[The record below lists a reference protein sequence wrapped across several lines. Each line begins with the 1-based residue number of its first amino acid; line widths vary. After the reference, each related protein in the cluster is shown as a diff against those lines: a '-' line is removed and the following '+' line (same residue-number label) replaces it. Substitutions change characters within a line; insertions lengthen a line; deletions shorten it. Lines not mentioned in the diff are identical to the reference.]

1 MPLIFKLNFKKYL
14 IMARVLFALGIF
26 VILTSVFLINQ
37 KPLETQAAAVHKIRG
52 WGWSENAGW
61 ISMNCYNDYAKCSGG
76 TEPGT
81 ACSQDA
87 DCSGG
92 GVCEIDGVFENCCP
106 GGNPADCP
114 YGLAG
119 GDYGVHYDKEGDRTL
134 SGWAWSENV
143 GWICFGKTCQN
154 VCLGGSNDGAYCT
167 LNANC
172 PGGVCGGQ
180 PPHGLPVSWACVGNP
195 GWLCQGGTEPGT
207 LCFNDTDCEGGGLCR
222 FSCAG
227 DSGENFIDTGPCVR
241 STHLKAH
248 WKMNSIVAG
257 VIADDSGNGNADT
270 LMPVSTP
277 PFQVQ
282 GKFGNALQFDGVEDY
297 IEAADSASLSVTGN
311 LTVEAWVKRGLI
323 GDGETGEQTVVGKWD
338 ESTNRSYRLWF
349 DINNRLNFTVSDG
362 TNTATVTQKDGV
374 CLGLNVETTQ
384 CLTDND
390 CATGE
395 FCKNAPITDIKK
407 WHHIAGKYVADV
419 VGTNLNEKSLRIFI
433 DGARVPI
440 YAVAGTIP
448 NSLTDQ
454 GEKLYIGAKKGAS
467 SVNTYF
473 KGTIDDVS
481 VWSCQNVGK
490 ILGRNDK
497 EIWDDARIELDGWAR
512 VISLGDRGWLKLG
525 GFTKDGRVWGSSLHD
540 YTTFYTFNGYL
551 ANRWVDESVDTNGL
565 VGFWKMN
572 EPSWS
577 MNTQV
582 YDDSGN
588 GNHGVA
594 YNGATTTDEGI
605 FSRAGDFDGVND
617 YVRLPNTRALDPKT
631 GDYTWSGWLKF
642 GGYTGAYRAIYVA
655 DASGGALGVGFKL
668 NSTTNYIL
676 FEVNGSTGGRQNKST
691 STTNYLNT
699 WHMWTFV
706 LTSADYKL
714 KVYVDGD
721 LIDTHQYS
729 NWGSI
734 DSTSYLY
741 FGSHFGSVWFYD
753 GLIDNV
759 AIYNRA
765 LEPGEIG
772 DAYNKRIP
780 HCVGWDE
787 YDHEYEEPPAPLAFD
802 SLTIDNTQG
811 SEQLLVQWGLSP
823 WAESYTYERCDNVSQ
838 SDCPTCSYTERSV
851 LADSC
856 DETGCSLSDTV
867 LMTPNTGYCYKIWAY
882 NETGSI
888 LATDNPPVSPIP
900 YWKSTTLRSPEGV
913 EPDISTC
920 GQIVITWTKGDDVD
934 GYNIYRSLV
943 GSGSK
948 SCEDLSYAGCE
959 LTGHLA
965 EALDYDA
972 DNDATND
979 LVAQWKMNEASWS
992 GESGEVKDSS
1002 AQTPLNNGTAEC
1014 VGTCTVPTTAPG
1026 KFDQAGLFDG
1036 IDDYIDC
1043 GKNASLDLGLS
1054 EDSFT
1059 LEAWIKP
1066 DKSSPSTYGAVIAKD
1081 SYTLNSDRN
1090 YWFGQKISSSGIY
1103 FGTRNQADDNYVSW
1117 TTNTGLTINS
1127 WNHIA
1132 VVWDRTGNNV
1142 VLYINGKVK
1151 NWDASGG
1158 TPFNIPPAYDTNV
1171 NIGMSEDNLYPY
1183 SGLIDNVAIYNVAKT
1198 AEQIK
1203 IDYEAGV
1210 KPNCESGQCGLSYVC
1225 DDATLPHDKCGAANT
1240 CCYTDSRII
1249 PYINYYYRVTG
1260 TGENGETPA
1269 STTIGPNRTVC
1280 FPPSEE
1286 EEE

>member
-1 MPLIFKLNFKKYL
+1 
-14 IMARVLFALGIF
+14 MARALFALGIF

-37 KPLETQAAAVHKIRG
+37 KPSETQAASVHKIRG
-52 WGWSENAGW
+52 WGWSENTGW
-61 ISMNCYNDYAKCSGG
+61 ISMNCYNDYAKCVGG

-154 VCLGGSNDGAYCT
+154 VCLGGSNNGAYCT

-227 DSGENFIDTGPCVR
+227 DNGENFIDTAPCVR
-241 STHLKAH
+241 SSHLKAY

-257 VIADDSGNGNADT
+257 AIADDSGNGNADT

-277 PFQVQ
+277 PNQVQ

-311 LTVEAWVKRGLI
+311 LTVETWVKRGEI
-323 GDGETGEQTVVGKWD
+323 NREQTIIAKWD
-338 ESTNRSYRLWF
+338 ELLNKKSYRLWF
-349 DINNRLNFTVSDG
+349 DVNNRLNFTVSDG
-362 TNTATVTQKDGV
+362 TNIATVTQKDGI
-374 CLGLNVETTQ
+374 CLGLNAETTQ

-390 CATGE
+390 CAPGE
-395 FCKNAPITDIKK
+395 ACKHAPITDTKK
-407 WHHIAGKYVADV
+407 WHHIAGKYVADD
-419 VGTNLNEKSLRIFI
+419 VGTNINEKNLRIFI
-433 DGARVPI
+433 DGSRIPT

-454 GEKLYIGAKKGAS
+454 SEKLYIGAKKGAS

-473 KGTIDDVS
+473 KGTIDNVS

-497 EIWDDARIELDGWAR
+497 EIWDDAKIELDGWAR

-551 ANRWVDESVDTNGL
+551 ANRWVDESVDTSGL
-565 VGFWKMN
+565 VAYWKMN

-582 YDDSGN
+582 NDDSGN

-594 YNGATTTDEGI
+594 YGGATTTDEGL
-605 FSRAGDFDGVND
+605 FNRASDFDGSND
-617 YVRLPNTRALDPKT
+617 YVN
-631 GDYTWSGWLKF
+631 
-642 GGYTGAYRAIYVA
+642 I
-655 DASGGALGVGFKL
+655 
-668 NSTTNYIL
+668 
-676 FEVNGSTGGRQNKST
+676 
-691 STTNYLNT
+691 
-699 WHMWTFV
+699 
-706 LTSADYKL
+706 
-714 KVYVDGD
+714 
-721 LIDTHQYS
+721 
-729 NWGSI
+729 I
-734 DSTSYLY
+734 DSTSLDSITNNITISLWVNPSSTQATYADIIDRHNCTNMAWTVQQQSTTTNKYY
-741 FGSHFGSVWFYD
+741 FGVYIAGAWYCNNDAGATQLTANTWQHFVVQRVNDKIYHYLNGNLVLTCNAAAGTIGASASPLKIGYGCSTRYFN
-753 GLIDNV
+753 GFIDNV

-765 LEPGEIG
+765 LEPEEISEI
-772 DAYNKRIP
+772 YNKRIP

-811 SEQLLVQWGLSP
+811 CAQLSVQWALAP
-823 WAESYTYERCDNVSQ
+823 WAESYTYERCDNA
-838 SDCPTCSYTERSV
+838 SDDDCGTCSYTQRSV

-856 DETGCSLSDTV
+856 DETGCSLSDTG
-867 LMTPNTGYCYKIWAY
+867 LTPNAGYCYKIQAH
-882 NETGSI
+882 NETGSTW
-888 LATDNPPVSPIP
+888 ATNNPPTYPMP
-900 YWKSTTLRSPEGV
+900 YWKSTTLCSPEGV
-913 EPDISTC
+913 ASNTDTC
-920 GQIVITWTKGDDVD
+920 GQIVVKWTKGDDVD
-934 GYNIYRSLV
+934 GYNIYRSLT

-948 SCEDLSYAGCE
+948 SCEELIYAGCE

-972 DNDATND
+972 NNDATND

-992 GESGEVKDSS
+992 GESGEVHDSS
-1002 AQTPLNNGTAEC
+1002 AQTPLNNGTAKC
-1014 VGTCTVPTTAPG
+1014 VGTCTVPTTAVG
-1026 KFDQAGLFDG
+1026 KFDKAGLFDG

-1054 EDSFT
+1054 GDSFT
-1059 LEAWIKP
+1059 LESWIKP
-1066 DKSSPSTYGAVIAKD
+1066 NNPSPSAYGAVIAKD
-1081 SYTLNSDRN
+1081 SYTINSDRN

-1103 FGTRNQADDNYVSW
+1103 FGTRNQADNNYASW
-1117 TTNTGLTINS
+1117 ITNTGLTIDS

-1142 VLYINGKVK
+1142 ILYINGKTK
-1151 NWDASGG
+1151 NWDTSGG
-1158 TPFNIPPAYDTNV
+1158 TPFNIPSAYDTNV
-1171 NIGMSEDNLYPY
+1171 NIGMSGDINLFPF

-1225 DDATLPHDKCGAANT
+1225 DDATLPHNKCGAANT

-1260 TGENGETPA
+1260 TGVNGETPA
-1269 STTIGPNRTVC
+1269 STTVGPNRTVC

-1286 EEE
+1286 EEEQSRLLRLEFLISNV